1 VARGPLLVYP
11 CPRAML
17 WPKILNNIYIL
28 QHMEIRSDQHS
39 SYQGLSSILCSVV
52 DLRLGLP
59 EAWLKIGV
67 L

>member
-1 VARGPLLVYP
+1 
-11 CPRAML
+11 
-17 WPKILNNIYIL
+17 L